1 MRNAKLNRIVP
12 LASISIAMLAL
23 VAWMAPANYYQLMTE
38 NDLIRSIKN
47 KLLTYSKQTPEDR
60 IYVQFDKPFYE
71 PGDNIWLT
79 AYVREGETMKA
90 SQKSDIV
97 HVEFLNPKGTV
108 EKSINLIAKNG
119 VAAGDFVLDAEA
131 LGGMYKVRAYTNWMK
146 NEGLDNVF
154 EKDLQVQDIVLPNLK
169 MKLDFEKKA
178 FGAGDEVIAKL
189 ELNTNENKPLS

>member
-1 MRNAKLNRIVP
+1 MRNTKSKRIVP
-12 LASISIAMLAL
+12 IACVSIAMLAL
-23 VAWMAPANYYQLMTE
+23 VAWIAPANYYQLMTE

-47 KLLTYSKQTPEDR
+47 KLATYSKQVPEDR

-146 NEGLDNVF
+146 NEGSDNVF

-178 FGAGDEVIAKL
+178 FGAGDEVTAKL
-189 ELNTNENKPLS
+189 EL